1 MAAQGILPRQ
11 DAEVHE
17 HEGDYQAD
25 ERHDGAHIPE
35 LPVFF
40 AIDDRRD
47 EEGHHG
53 HELEQDVKGRAGGVL
68 EGVAD
73 GVAHH
78 ASLALLGLL
87 DADLLAQLLR
97 VVPGTAG
104 VAHHDGQHR
113 GAADATRQHAHDH
126 ARPDEEAR
134 DERRED
140 GVQARRDHLLHG
152 AAGRDHDAAI
162 GIRLHLVLLGEFAL
176 GGDLLDGLE
185 ERHALG
191 ILHLAELPAH
201 FLDHL
206 GGGLAHGH
214 HGERAEEKGQ
224 HGAEQGAGEED
235 RVRNLEGQRG
245 AVRGLLLEGGEQRER
260 GEHRGAN
267 GEALAHGGGGVA
279 EGVQGVCLRSDLGA
293 KTGHLGEAAG
303 VVRHRAIGVRGQ
315 GDGQRAKHAHRC
327 EGDAVLAELA
337 AELVANDYG
346 DDKDNRRQDG
356 ADHTHAHALDDD
368 RRGAGARPVLNRDRR
383 AVIERSEELGALAD
397 GHARNKAD
405 DDATVKPPTHLLLG
419 TEEQNDEDRRQDE
432 ED

>member
-47 EEGHHG
+47 EEGDHC
-53 HELEQDVKGRAGGVL
+53 HELEQDVQRRARGVL
-68 EGVAD
+68 EGVTD

-78 ASLALLGLL
+78 AGLALIRLL
-87 DADLLAQLLR
+87 DADLFAELLR
-97 VVPGTAG
+97 IVPGAAR
-104 VAHHDGQHR
+104 VAHHDGEHR
-113 GAADATRQHAHDH
+113 GAAYATREEAHDQ
-126 ARPDEEAR
+126 ARSDEEAAN
-134 DERRED
+134 ERREH
-140 GVQARRDHLLHG
+140 GVDAGSDHLLDG
-152 AAGRDHDAAI
+152 AASGDHHATV
-162 GIRLHLVLLGEFAL
+162 GIRLDLVLFGELPLGCR
-176 GGDLLDGLE
+176 LLDCFE
-185 ERHALG
+185 QRHAVG
-191 ILHLAELPAH
+191 VLHFAELPAD
-201 FLDHL
+201 LVDHL

-214 HGERAEEKGQ
+214 HRQGGEEEGQ
-224 HGAEQGAGEED
+224 HGAEQAAGEEN
-235 RVRNLEGQRG
+235 RVRDVETQRR